1 MDEEFHLP
9 EHIIHRIQSFLTGKE
24 ATRTSILSNAW
35 HHAALTRP
43 NLDFD
48 VHDFRTGRD
57 EDEPYTGSSDDK
69 FSKFVRMT
77 ISRYEQLKLK
87 IGSLRFR
94 EYTEWGDTDDDVTC
108 SHVVYKEL
116 IPKALSMGA
125 TRLDIGGDFMLPNEV
140 FEAENLVRLSVEKC
154 RIDLNPLD
162 RPAAVRCPRLESL
175 SLSHVDIVKPNQIY
189 RIISGCPSIKKLFF
203 VNNVCYTCLV
213 GVGIANSHMLTCLL
227 CDMTFLNFV
236 TMGDLSSKFPFLKHL
251 TLHDF
256 WAYPKEI
263 VISSR
268 SLERLNFICFEQYS
282 EKKIRFDVPS
292 LDKFTY
298 KGPLIHHI
306 SFAPTSKFRV
316 SRLAI
321 EENDGL
327 STAWFGKLENL
338 VKELGRSEIHICL
351 SLGSKAILDYE
362 ADEFQRVSK
371 PEVDSVTVHM
381 DGLSSI
387 TCYVLFDGLFRIF
400 RPKIIAHYIL
410 PESSCGRKTNNDLLG
425 KTLLE
430 GLNGKFSAIG
440 SHFIMWSVNDIKEVN
455 VQLLDDDDVGVWTPL
470 SWDSFLDASRST
482 YRKRDVRFQL
492 AWKP

>member
-9 EHIIHRIQSFLTGKE
+9 EHIIHRIQSFLTGRE

-35 HHAALTRP
+35 HQAALSRP

-57 EDEPYTGSSDDK
+57 EDEPYTGSSDHK

-94 EYTEWGDTDDDVTC
+94 EYIEWGDTDYDVIC
-108 SHVVYKEL
+108 SRVLYKEL

-175 SLSHVDIVKPNQIY
+175 SLSHVDIVEPNQIY

-203 VNNVCYTCLV
+203 VDNVCYTCLV
-213 GVGIANSHMLTCLL
+213 GVGLANSHMLTCLL

-236 TMGDLSSKFPFLKHL
+236 TASSKFPFLKDL
-251 TLHDF
+251 TLHDL
-256 WAYPKEI
+256 WAYPKKI

-268 SLERLNFICFEQYS
+268 SLERLNFVCFEHYS
-282 EKKIRFDVPS
+282 EKQIRFDVPS

-298 KGPLIHHI
+298 K
-306 SFAPTSKFRV
+306 
-316 SRLAI
+316 

-351 SLGSKAILDYE
+351 TLGSKAILDYE

-371 PEVDSVTVHM
+371 PEVDSVTVDM
-381 DGLSSI
+381 EGLSSI

-430 GLNGKFSAIG
+430 GVSGKFSAIG
-440 SHFIMWSVNDIKEVN
+440 SAI
-455 VQLLDDDDVGVWTPL
+455 LLCRV
-470 SWDSFLDASRST
+470 
-482 YRKRDVRFQL
+482 
-492 AWKP
+492 